1 MTSRDEPCETCGIVR
16 NQVATK
22 SSIKQPLISV
32 KSAEWLPY
40 HRRSKFIRHMREKGP
55 IWAVN
60 FTRKPVLRVESSYL
74 LVNQGVEPI
83 GVDDRD
89 LGLAPEKKSF
99 SGLLPN

>member
-1 MTSRDEPCETCGIVR
+1 
-16 NQVATK
+16 
-22 SSIKQPLISV
+22 
-32 KSAEWLPY
+32 
-40 HRRSKFIRHMREKGP
+40 MREKGP

-89 LGLAPEKKSF
+89 LGLAPEKNSF